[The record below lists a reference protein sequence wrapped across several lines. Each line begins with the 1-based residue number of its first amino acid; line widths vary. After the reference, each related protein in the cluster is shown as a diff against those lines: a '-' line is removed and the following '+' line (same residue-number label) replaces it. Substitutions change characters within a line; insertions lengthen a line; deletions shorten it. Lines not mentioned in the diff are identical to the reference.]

1 MNQRF
6 SEHRDELDE
15 ALAGGAGAGGT
26 LRLTTAQALVRYL
39 AAQRVTTEDGLGTE
53 PLFGGIFAIFGHG
66 NVAGMGEALYQH
78 RDALPTLRAHNEQ
91 AMAHSA
97 IAYAKAH
104 FRRRMMAVTT
114 SIGPG
119 ATNLLTAAALAHV
132 NRLPVLLLP
141 GDIFV
146 SRAPD
151 PVLQQ
156 LEDAHDGGVSANDAF
171 KPVSR
176 YFDRIVHPAQ
186 LLSALPRALRVLTDA
201 ALCGPVTLALP
212 QDVQAQAFDF
222 PADFFA
228 PRVVTFYSPAPRA
241 DEISAAIERLQ
252 HARRPLIV
260 AGGGVLYGRASEALQ
275 RFAAAYGIPV
285 AETQAGKGA
294 LAWNDPL
301 NAGAL
306 GVTGSPGA
314 NALAREADCV
324 LALGTRL
331 QDFTTGSNSLF
342 TQAHVIGINANAFD
356 GLKHRAQV
364 VQADARLAL
373 DALSAGLHDWHAD
386 RTWTARARELAANWR
401 DAVQALTHAPQHE
414 AVLPYEGDVIG
425 AVQRSSADSPAHDIV
440 VCAAGTLPAELH
452 KLWRAAVPG
461 AYHVEYGY
469 SCMGYEIA
477 GGLGAKLARPE
488 REVIVMV
495 GDGSYL
501 MMNSE
506 IATSVMLGAKLI
518 VVVLDNRGYGCIN
531 RLQQACGGA
540 PFNNLLDDCRQG
552 PLGAPR
558 IDFAAHARAL
568 GAHAE
573 HAANIAEL
581 EAALQRARAADRTYV
596 ISIDTDPART
606 TAEGGWWWEV
616 AVPEVS
622 PRAGVRD
629 ARASYEAQLAARGK
643 ARGAPPQDDGGG
655 DAGHGDT
662 TRNSHGTAVPTHEA
676 NDKGSLA

>member
-1 MNQRF
+1 MNQR
-6 SEHRDELDE
+6 
-15 ALAGGAGAGGT
+15 ALHHDVTTSPETAAQVSADGT
-26 LRLTTAQALVRYL
+26 IRLTAAQAVVRYL
-39 AAQRVTTEDGLGTE
+39 AAQRVETEDGTGTE
-53 PLFGGIFAIFGHG
+53 PLFGGVFAIFGHG
-66 NVAGMGEALYQH
+66 NVAGLGEALYQY
-78 RDALPTLRAHNEQ
+78 RNELPTYRAHNEQ

-97 IAYAKAH
+97 IAFAKAH

-119 ATNLLTAAALAHV
+119 ATNLVTAAALAHV

-141 GDIFV
+141 GDVFV

-156 LEDAHDGGVSANDAF
+156 VEDFHDGGISANDAF

-186 LLSALPRALRVLTDA
+186 LLNALPRAIRVLTDA
-201 ALCGPVTLALP
+201 ALCGPVTLAMP
-212 QDVQAQAFDF
+212 QDVQAAAYDY
-222 PADFFA
+222 PAGFFA
-228 PRVVTFYSPAPRA
+228 PRVVKLHAPAPVEHEL
-241 DEISAAIERLQ
+241 DEALAMLRNAKQ
-252 HARRPLIV
+252 PMIV
-260 AGGGVLYGRASEALQ
+260 AGGGVLYGRATDALKA
-275 RFAAAYGIPV
+275 FATRYGIPV
-285 AETQAGKGA
+285 AETQAGKSA
-294 LAWNDPL
+294 LAWDDPL
-301 NAGAL
+301 NLGSL

-314 NALAREADCV
+314 NDIAHDADCV
-324 LALGTRL
+324 LAVGTRL
-331 QDFTTGSNSLF
+331 QDFTTGSNTLF
-342 TQAHVIGINANAFD
+342 TQAQVIGINANAFD
-356 GLKHRAQV
+356 AIKHRGCI

-373 DALSAGLHDWHAD
+373 DALSSRLEGWRADAAWTSRAQQRAG
-386 RTWTARARELAANWR
+386 EWR
-401 DAVQALTHAPQHE
+401 DIVQKLTHAPQDV
-414 AVLPYEGDVIG
+414 AGKRVLPYDADVIG
-425 AVQRSSADSPAHDIV
+425 AVQRSSTRSTTDDIV

-452 KLWRAAVPG
+452 KLWRAGRPG

-540 PFNNLLDDCRQG
+540 PFNNMFDDCVQ
-552 PLGAPR
+552 GAPGAPH
-558 IDFAAHARAL
+558 IDFAAHARAM
-568 GAHAE
+568 GAQAE
-573 HAANIAEL
+573 HVGNVQEL
-581 EAALQRARAADRTYV
+581 EAAMQRARAADRTYLV
-596 ISIDTDPART
+596 CIDTDAART
-606 TAEGGWWWEV
+606 TDEGGWWWEV

-622 PRAGVRD
+622 QREGVRK
-629 ARASYEAQLAARGK
+629 ARADYEAHISARGK
-643 ARGAPPQDDGGG
+643 D
-655 DAGHGDT
+655 
-662 TRNSHGTAVPTHEA
+662 NE
-676 NDKGSLA
+676 